1 MFAGAVAKNSPGG
14 NPRDPK
20 PNLITNLTHT
30 LPLTPNAGH
39 FSWGIFS
46 WHHSQDLQEII
57 LFKRLIKKTL
67 LHSLRYILS
76 ETTILFRSSR
86 KRCSIKKLFLKSF
99 AIFSGKHLCCS
110 LFLIKFRHSDLQLY
124 WKETTL
130 LKSTTQVLSCEYC
143 ETFKGEL
150 RPM

>member
-1 MFAGAVAKNSPGG
+1 MFAGDVTKNSPGG

-30 LPLTPNAGH
+30 LPLTPNGGH

-46 WHHSQDLQEII
+46 WHRSQDLQDII
-57 LFKRLIKKTL
+57 LFKRMIKKNFTAINKVYL
-67 LHSLRYILS
+67 KWDYNPFQNQPQ
-76 ETTILFRSSR
+76 EVFY
-86 KRCSIKKLFLKSF
+86 KKAVLKSF

-124 WKETTL
+124 
-130 LKSTTQVLSCEYC
+130 
-143 ETFKGEL
+143 
-150 RPM
+150 

>member
-1 MFAGAVAKNSPGG
+1 MFAEVVAKNSPGG

-30 LPLTPNAGH
+30 LPLTPNGGH
-39 FSWGIFS
+39 FSGGIFS
-46 WHHSQDLQEII
+46 WHRSQDLQDII
-57 LFKRLIKKTL
+57 LFKRMIKKNFTAINKVYL
-67 LHSLRYILS
+67 KCDYNPFQKQPQ
-76 ETTILFRSSR
+76 EVFY
-86 KRCSIKKLFLKSF
+86 KKAVLKSF

-130 LKSTTQVLSCEYC
+130 LKSTT
-143 ETFKGEL
+143 
-150 RPM
+150 